1 MSFQNAWE
9 TNKSCVFCAV
19 LLFCCS
25 ATPSFVNLPLF
36 CEFEQLGS
44 NSLPIVTKEFV
55 RRGRGGGVV
64 TATKCSKMSKFGEH
78 HRNLGQILLL
88 ERNLASEGSFCIF
101 PYRQNLDTRKNCHCC
116 DSTAACLDTFDILH
130 DTMASRI
137 YAYIFLVHFWVKR

>member
-55 RRGRGGGVV
+55 RRGGGVV

-130 DTMASRI
+130 DTMASLI
-137 YAYIFLVHFWVKR
+137 YAYIFLVHFQVKH

>member
-1 MSFQNAWE
+1 MRGKQTKVA
-9 TNKSCVFCAV
+9 CCALW

-25 ATPSFVNLPLF
+25 ASTPSFVNLPLF

-55 RRGRGGGVV
+55 RREGGGVV
-64 TATKCSKMSKFGEH
+64 TATKFSKMSKFGEH

-88 ERNLASEGSFCIF
+88 ERNLASEGSSCIF
-101 PYRQNLDTRKNCHCC
+101 PYRQNLDMRKNCHHC

-137 YAYIFLVHFWVKR
+137 FAYILLVHFRVKR